1 MKLFDPKIR
10 ISMSHRIFKST
21 FHIVNR
27 RHDIARAI
35 TMAMPD
41 MQTEPNRKISFRH
54 QSFFRSRKRT
64 REKPE
69 RPLASSFHFYIFN
82 VAVFLRNQWLT
93 ELRLPTPSVCR
104 WAIRMN
110 EPAPNG
116 SLACQK
122 SITSR
127 EN

>member
-82 VAVFLRNQWLT
+82 VAVFFAQSMVDGIKVTNT
-93 ELRLPTPSVCR
+93 VG
-104 WAIRMN
+104 M
-110 EPAPNG
+110 
-116 SLACQK
+116 
-122 SITSR
+122 
-127 EN
+127 